1 MTVKKKKK
9 GKGLLFAV
17 LILIVLLVLYFVI
30 DLQQKKADQEAETEE
45 TEESSLPVSVTED
58 EIAKVTVK
66 NGDVT
71 MTYTKSDD
79 TWTYEEDH
87 DFPLDES
94 AVDTKMSKLTS
105 LTVDRVLESPEDLSE
120 YGLDEPK
127 QEVTVLKT
135 DGTAFTLYIGN
146 QNSSNN
152 DFYVKVDDG
161 ADVYTMPASSVNVFD
176 MQPYDVAK
184 ADTFPT
190 LESTN
195 IRNIKVEK
203 EDGTVEFASD
213 ETATSWTVK
222 DQDGNEEKAGTTAA
236 SDLTSAVSSLSY
248 KDFVDYKGDDL
259 TRYGLDKPTETVTI
273 VTEETEA
280 ETEEETETEEESE
293 VASESESVSETE
305 TAESE
310 TGSEELATEAV
321 SEEETTEAISETAVE
336 TVSET
341 SSEDPTTEAVSETE
355 TSTEAVTEA
364 ETEAESETEIET
376 ETEEPKTI
384 EVTTTLLIGNTNDDG
399 DYYVKLAD
407 NNGVYTM
414 SESTLEKLL
423 NVDVLDYVS
432 LYLNDVP
439 MTSMKSLEVTCQGE
453 TKTLTVESEEV
464 PVETEAS
471 TEEETEAETIKISAG
486 ALDEAETEAETE
498 TETETETEQQ
508 MQTVYH
514 YLVDGEE
521 VEATPFRL
529 FYNNLIALQA
539 QKRTSEAPEVS
550 GDPDFKLVFTKVD
563 GTSLTTEFY
572 LADDGLY
579 DVLSDQAL
587 PARISKMDVQKII
600 GYYED
605 VINPEPETETEI
617 ETETVSEE

>member
-1 MTVKKKKK
+1 MTAKKKKK

-30 DLQQKKADQEAETEE
+30 DLQQKKSDQEAETEE

-58 EIAKVTVK
+58 EISKVTVK

-71 MTYTKSDD
+71 MTYVKNDD
-79 TWTYEEDH
+79 TWTYEEDP

-94 AVDTKMSKLTS
+94 AVNTKMNCLTT

-120 YGLDEPK
+120 YGLDKPQ

-135 DGTAFTLYIGN
+135 DGTTFTLYIGN

-161 ADVYTMPASSVNVFD
+161 ADVYTMPSSSVNAFN

-184 ADTFPT
+184 ADSFPT

-195 IRNIKVEK
+195 IRDIKVEK
-203 EDGTVEFASD
+203 EDGTVEFSSD
-213 ETATSWTVK
+213 ESGTSWTVK
-222 DQDGNEEKAGTTAA
+222 DQDGNEETAGATAA
-236 SDLTSAVSSLSY
+236 SDLTSAVSSLTY
-248 KDFVDYKGDDL
+248 KKFIDYKGDDL
-259 TRYGLDKPTETVTI
+259 AQYGLDKPTETVTI

-280 ETEEETETEEESE
+280 
-293 VASESESVSETE
+293 
-305 TAESE
+305 
-310 TGSEELATEAV
+310 GSEET
-321 SEEETTEAISETAVE
+321 
-336 TVSET
+336 
-341 SSEDPTTEAVSETE
+341 TTEAVSETATE
-355 TSTEAVTEA
+355 EATTEAVSEKETTEA
-364 ETEAESETEIET
+364 ATETESETET

-384 EVTTTLLIGNTNDDG
+384 EVTITLLIGNTNDDG

-414 SESTLEKLL
+414 SESTLDKLL

-432 LYLNDVP
+432 MYLNDVP
-439 MTSMKSLEVTCQGE
+439 MTNMKSLEVTYQGE
-453 TKTLTVESEEV
+453 TKTLTVESEEA

-471 TEEETEAETIKISAG
+471 TEEETEADTIKISAG
-486 ALDEAETEAETE
+486 ALDDAETETESESEAETE
-498 TETETETEQQ
+498 TETESEQQ
-508 MQTVYH
+508 VRTVYH

-521 VEATPFRL
+521 VDSTPFRL
-529 FYNNLIALQA
+529 FYNNLIGLQA

-563 GTSLTTEFY
+563 GTKLTTEFY

-579 DVLSDQAL
+579 DVLSDQNL

-600 GYYED
+600 SYYED
-605 VINPEPETETEI
+605 VINPETETESETETA
-617 ETETVSEE
+617 SEE

>member
-45 TEESSLPVSVTED
+45 TKDSSLPVSVTDD

-71 MTYTKSDD
+71 MTYTKNDD
-79 TWTYEEDH
+79 TWTYEEDS

-135 DGTAFTLYIGN
+135 DGTAFTLHIGN

-161 ADVYTMPASSVNVFD
+161 TDVYTMPASSVNVFD

-203 EDGTVEFASD
+203 EDGTVEFSSD
-213 ETATSWTVK
+213 ENGTSWTVK

-236 SDLTSAVSSLSY
+236 SDLTTAVSSLSY

-259 TRYGLDKPTETVTI
+259 ARYGLDKPAETVTI

-280 ETEEETETEEESE
+280 ETEEETETETEEVTEAATESE
-293 VASESESVSETE
+293 TAEETVSETEAVSGTE

-310 TGSEELATEAV
+310 T
-321 SEEETTEAISETAVE
+321 
-336 TVSET
+336 
-341 SSEDPTTEAVSETE
+341 
-355 TSTEAVTEA
+355 EA
-364 ETEAESETEIET
+364 EPESET

-384 EVTTTLLIGNTNDDG
+384 EVTTTLLIGNTNGDG

-407 NNGVYTM
+407 HDGVYTM
-414 SESTLEKLL
+414 AESTLEKLL

-439 MTSMKSLEVTCQGE
+439 MTNMKSLEVTYQGE

-486 ALDEAETEAETE
+486 ALDEDESEAEMETE

-550 GDPDFKLVFTKVD
+550 GDPVFKLVFTKVD
-563 GTSLTTEFY
+563 GTKLTTEFY

-579 DVLSDQAL
+579 DVISDQAL

-605 VINPEPETETEI
+605 IVNPEPETES
-617 ETETVSEE
+617 ETETASEE

>member
-30 DLQQKKADQEAETEE
+30 DLQQKKSDQEAETEE

-58 EIAKVTVK
+58 EISKVTVK

-71 MTYTKSDD
+71 MTYVKNDD
-79 TWTYEEDH
+79 TWTYEEDP

-94 AVDTKMSKLTS
+94 AVNTKMNCLTT

-120 YGLDEPK
+120 YGLDKPQ

-135 DGTAFTLYIGN
+135 DGTTFTLYIGN

-161 ADVYTMPASSVNVFD
+161 ADVYTMPSSSVNAFN

-184 ADTFPT
+184 ADSFPT

-195 IRNIKVEK
+195 IRDIKVEK
-203 EDGTVEFASD
+203 EDGTVEFSSD
-213 ETATSWTVK
+213 ESGTSWTVK
-222 DQDGNEEKAGTTAA
+222 DQDGNEETAGATAA
-236 SDLTSAVSSLSY
+236 SDLTNAVSSLTY
-248 KDFVDYKGDDL
+248 KKFIDYKGDDL
-259 TRYGLDKPTETVTI
+259 AQYGLDKPTETVTI
-273 VTEETEA
+273 VTEETE
-280 ETEEETETEEESE
+280 
-293 VASESESVSETE
+293 
-305 TAESE
+305 
-310 TGSEELATEAV
+310 TGSEETTTEAVSETATEAAMTEAV
-321 SEEETTEAISETAVE
+321 SEEETTEAVT
-336 TVSET
+336 
-341 SSEDPTTEAVSETE
+341 ETE
-355 TSTEAVTEA
+355 S
-364 ETEAESETEIET
+364 ET

-414 SESTLEKLL
+414 SESTLDKLL

-432 LYLNDVP
+432 MYLNDVP
-439 MTSMKSLEVTCQGE
+439 MTNMKSLEVTYQGE
-453 TKTLTVESEEV
+453 TKTLTVESEEA

-471 TEEETEAETIKISAG
+471 TEEETEADTIKISAG
-486 ALDEAETEAETE
+486 ALDDAETETESESEAETE
-498 TETETETEQQ
+498 TETESEQQ
-508 MQTVYH
+508 MRTVYH

-521 VEATPFRL
+521 VDSTPFRL
-529 FYNNLIALQA
+529 FYNNLIGLQA

-563 GTSLTTEFY
+563 GTKLTTEFY

-579 DVLSDQAL
+579 DVLSDQNL

-600 GYYED
+600 SYYED
-605 VINPEPETETEI
+605 VINPETETESETETA
-617 ETETVSEE
+617 SEE

>member
-1 MTVKKKKK
+1 MTAKKKKK
-9 GKGLLFAV
+9 GKGLIFAV

-30 DLQQKKADQEAETEE
+30 DLQQKKSDQEAETEE

-58 EIAKVTVK
+58 EISKVTVK

-71 MTYTKSDD
+71 MTYVKNDD
-79 TWTYEEDH
+79 TWTYEEDP

-94 AVDTKMSKLTS
+94 AVNTKMNCLTT

-120 YGLDEPK
+120 YGLDKPQ

-135 DGTAFTLYIGN
+135 DGTTFTLYIGN

-161 ADVYTMPASSVNVFD
+161 ADVYTMPSSSVNAFN

-184 ADTFPT
+184 ADSFPT

-195 IRNIKVEK
+195 IRDIKVEK
-203 EDGTVEFASD
+203 EDGTVEFSSD
-213 ETATSWTVK
+213 ESGTSWSVK
-222 DQDGNEEKAGTTAA
+222 DQDGNEETAGATAA
-236 SDLTSAVSSLSY
+236 SDLTSAVSSLTY
-248 KDFVDYKGDDL
+248 KKFIDYKGDDL
-259 TRYGLDKPTETVTI
+259 AQYGLDKPTETVTI

-280 ETEEETETEEESE
+280 ETEEEPEAATETEM
-293 VASESESVSETE
+293 VSESESASET
-305 TAESE
+305 E
-310 TGSEELATEAV
+310 TGSEETTTEAVSETATEEAMTEAV
-321 SEEETTEAISETAVE
+321 SEEETTEAVT
-336 TVSET
+336 
-341 SSEDPTTEAVSETE
+341 ETE
-355 TSTEAVTEA
+355 S
-364 ETEAESETEIET
+364 ET

-414 SESTLEKLL
+414 SESTLDKLL

-432 LYLNDVP
+432 MYLNDVP
-439 MTSMKSLEVTCQGE
+439 MTNMKSLEVTYQGE
-453 TKTLTVESEEV
+453 TKTLTVESEEA

-471 TEEETEAETIKISAG
+471 TEEETEADTIKISAG
-486 ALDEAETEAETE
+486 ALDDAETE
-498 TETETETEQQ
+498 TESEQQ
-508 MQTVYH
+508 MRTVYH

-521 VEATPFRL
+521 VDSTPFRL
-529 FYNNLIALQA
+529 FYNNLIGLQA

-563 GTSLTTEFY
+563 GTKLTTEFY

-579 DVLSDQAL
+579 DVLSDQNL

-600 GYYED
+600 SYYED
-605 VINPEPETETEI
+605 VINPETETESETETA
-617 ETETVSEE
+617 SEE

>member
-30 DLQQKKADQEAETEE
+30 DLQQKKADQEAEKEE
-45 TEESSLPVSVTED
+45 TKDSSLPVSVTDD

-71 MTYTKSDD
+71 MSYTKNDD
-79 TWTYEEDH
+79 TWTYEEDS

-161 ADVYTMPASSVNVFD
+161 TDVYTMPASSVNVFD

-203 EDGTVEFASD
+203 EDGTVEFSSD
-213 ETATSWTVK
+213 ENGTSWTVK
-222 DQDGNEEKAGTTAA
+222 DQDGNEEEAGTTAA
-236 SDLTSAVSSLSY
+236 SDLTTAVSSLSY

-259 TRYGLDKPTETVTI
+259 ARYGLDKPAETVT
-273 VTEETEA
+273 VVSEETEA
-280 ETEEETETEEESE
+280 ATESETAEET
-293 VASESESVSETE
+293 VSEAEAVSGTE

-310 TGSEELATEAV
+310 NGSEETTTEAVSETATEAV
-321 SEEETTEAISETAVE
+321 SEEEMTEAATGTETA
-336 TVSET
+336 
-341 SSEDPTTEAVSETE
+341 
-355 TSTEAVTEA
+355 TEAVTEA
-364 ETEAESETEIET
+364 ETEPESET

-407 NNGVYTM
+407 HDGVYTM
-414 SESTLEKLL
+414 AESTLEKLL

-439 MTSMKSLEVTCQGE
+439 MTNMKSLEVTYQGE

-486 ALDEAETEAETE
+486 ALDEAGTEAETE
-498 TETETETEQQ
+498 SETETEAETEQQ

-521 VEATPFRL
+521 VDSTPFRL
-529 FYNNLIALQA
+529 FYNNLIAMQA

-563 GTSLTTEFY
+563 GTKLTTEFY

-605 VINPEPETETEI
+605 IINPEPETETES
-617 ETETVSEE
+617 ETETASEE

>member
-1 MTVKKKKK
+1 MTAKKKKK

-30 DLQQKKADQEAETEE
+30 DLQQKKSDQEAETEE

-58 EIAKVTVK
+58 EISKVTVK

-71 MTYTKSDD
+71 MTYVKNDD
-79 TWTYEEDH
+79 TWTYEEDP

-94 AVDTKMSKLTS
+94 AVNTKMNRLTT

-120 YGLDEPK
+120 YGLDKPQ

-135 DGTAFTLYIGN
+135 DGTTFTLYIGN

-161 ADVYTMPASSVNVFD
+161 ADVYTMPSSSVNAFN

-184 ADTFPT
+184 ADSFPT

-195 IRNIKVEK
+195 IRDIKVEK
-203 EDGTVEFASD
+203 EDGTVEFSSD
-213 ETATSWTVK
+213 ESGTSWTVK
-222 DQDGNEEKAGTTAA
+222 DQDGNEETAGATAA
-236 SDLTSAVSSLSY
+236 SDLTNAVSSLTY
-248 KDFVDYKGDDL
+248 KKFIDYKGDDL
-259 TRYGLDKPTETVTI
+259 AQYGLDKPTETVTI

-280 ETEEETETEEESE
+280 ETEEEPEAATETEM
-293 VASESESVSETE
+293 VSESESASET
-305 TAESE
+305 E
-310 TGSEELATEAV
+310 TGSEETATEAV
-321 SEEETTEAISETAVE
+321 SEEETTEAA
-336 TVSET
+336 
-341 SSEDPTTEAVSETE
+341 TE
-355 TSTEAVTEA
+355 T
-364 ETEAESETEIET
+364 ESETET

-414 SESTLEKLL
+414 SESTLDKLL

-432 LYLNDVP
+432 MYLNDVP
-439 MTSMKSLEVTCQGE
+439 MTNMKSLEVTYQGE
-453 TKTLTVESEEV
+453 TKTLTVESEEA

-471 TEEETEAETIKISAG
+471 TEEETEADTIKISAG
-486 ALDEAETEAETE
+486 ALDDAETETESESEAETE
-498 TETETETEQQ
+498 TETESEQQ
-508 MQTVYH
+508 MRTVYH

-521 VEATPFRL
+521 VDSTPFRL
-529 FYNNLIALQA
+529 FYNNLIGLQA

-563 GTSLTTEFY
+563 GTKLTTEFY

-579 DVLSDQAL
+579 DVLSDQNL

-600 GYYED
+600 SYYED
-605 VINPEPETETEI
+605 VINPETETESETETA
-617 ETETVSEE
+617 SEE

>member
-9 GKGLLFAV
+9 GTGLLFAV

-45 TEESSLPVSVTED
+45 TEESSLPVSVTND

-71 MTYTKSDD
+71 MTYTKNDD
-79 TWTYEEDH
+79 TWTYEEDS

-161 ADVYTMPASSVNVFD
+161 TDVYTMPASSVNVFD

-203 EDGTVEFASD
+203 EDGTVEFSSD
-213 ETATSWTVK
+213 ENGTSWTVK
-222 DQDGNEEKAGTTAA
+222 DQDGNEEEAGTTAA
-236 SDLTSAVSSLSY
+236 SDLTTAVSSLSY

-259 TRYGLDKPTETVTI
+259 ARYGLDKPAETVT
-273 VTEETEA
+273 VVSEETEA
-280 ETEEETETEEESE
+280 ATESETAEET
-293 VASESESVSETE
+293 VSEAEAVSGTE

-310 TGSEELATEAV
+310 NGSEETTTEAVSETATEAV
-321 SEEETTEAISETAVE
+321 SEEEMTEAATGTETA
-336 TVSET
+336 
-341 SSEDPTTEAVSETE
+341 
-355 TSTEAVTEA
+355 TEAVTEA
-364 ETEAESETEIET
+364 ETEPESET

-407 NNGVYTM
+407 HDGVYTM
-414 SESTLEKLL
+414 AESTLEKLL

-439 MTSMKSLEVTCQGE
+439 MTNMKSLEVTYQGE

-486 ALDEAETEAETE
+486 ALDEAGTEAETE
-498 TETETETEQQ
+498 SETETEAETEQQ

-521 VEATPFRL
+521 VDSTPFRL
-529 FYNNLIALQA
+529 FYNNLIAMQA

-563 GTSLTTEFY
+563 GTKLTTEFY

-605 VINPEPETETEI
+605 IINPEPETETES
-617 ETETVSEE
+617 ETETASEE

>member
-1 MTVKKKKK
+1 MRR
-9 GKGLLFAV
+9 
-17 LILIVLLVLYFVI
+17 
-30 DLQQKKADQEAETEE
+30 QRRSEE
-45 TEESSLPVSVTED
+45 TES
-58 EIAKVTVK
+58 
-66 NGDVT
+66 
-71 MTYTKSDD
+71 
-79 TWTYEEDH
+79 
-87 DFPLDES
+87 
-94 AVDTKMSKLTS
+94 
-105 LTVDRVLESPEDLSE
+105 
-120 YGLDEPK
+120 
-127 QEVTVLKT
+127 
-135 DGTAFTLYIGN
+135 
-146 QNSSNN
+146 
-152 DFYVKVDDG
+152 
-161 ADVYTMPASSVNVFD
+161 
-176 MQPYDVAK
+176 
-184 ADTFPT
+184 
-190 LESTN
+190 
-195 IRNIKVEK
+195 
-203 EDGTVEFASD
+203 
-213 ETATSWTVK
+213 
-222 DQDGNEEKAGTTAA
+222 
-236 SDLTSAVSSLSY
+236 
-248 KDFVDYKGDDL
+248 
-259 TRYGLDKPTETVTI
+259 
-273 VTEETEA
+273 
-280 ETEEETETEEESE
+280 EEESE
-293 VASESESVSETE
+293 VASESEPVSETE
-305 TAESE
+305 KTAESE
-310 TGSEELATEAV
+310 TGSEE
-321 SEEETTEAISETAVE
+321 
-336 TVSET
+336 
-341 SSEDPTTEAVSETE
+341 PTTEAVSETE
-355 TSTEAVTEA
+355 TATEAVTEA
-364 ETEAESETEIET
+364 ETEAESESETET

-439 MTSMKSLEVTCQGE
+439 MTNMKSLEVTYQGE

-550 GDPDFKLVFTKVD
+550 GEPDFKLVFTKVD

-605 VINPEPETETEI
+605 VINPEPETETES

>member
-45 TEESSLPVSVTED
+45 TEESSLPVSVTND

-71 MTYTKSDD
+71 MTYTKNDD
-79 TWTYEEDH
+79 TWTYEEDS

-120 YGLDEPK
+120 YGLVEPK

-161 ADVYTMPASSVNVFD
+161 TDVYTMPASSVNVFD

-203 EDGTVEFASD
+203 EDGTVEFSSD
-213 ETATSWTVK
+213 ENGTSWTVK
-222 DQDGNEEKAGTTAA
+222 DQDGNEEEAGTTAA
-236 SDLTSAVSSLSY
+236 SDLTTAVSSLSY

-259 TRYGLDKPTETVTI
+259 ARYGLDKPAETVT
-273 VTEETEA
+273 VVSEETEA
-280 ETEEETETEEESE
+280 ATESETAEET
-293 VASESESVSETE
+293 VSEAEAVSGTE

-310 TGSEELATEAV
+310 NGSEETTTEAVSETATEAV
-321 SEEETTEAISETAVE
+321 SEEEMTEAATGTETA
-336 TVSET
+336 
-341 SSEDPTTEAVSETE
+341 
-355 TSTEAVTEA
+355 TEAVTEA
-364 ETEAESETEIET
+364 ETEPESET

-407 NNGVYTM
+407 HDGVYTM
-414 SESTLEKLL
+414 AESTLEKLL

-439 MTSMKSLEVTCQGE
+439 MTNMKSLEVTYQGE

-486 ALDEAETEAETE
+486 ALDEAGTEAETE
-498 TETETETEQQ
+498 SETETEAETEQQ

-521 VEATPFRL
+521 VDSTPFRL
-529 FYNNLIALQA
+529 FYNNLIAMQA

-563 GTSLTTEFY
+563 GTKLTTEFY

-605 VINPEPETETEI
+605 IINPEPETETES
-617 ETETVSEE
+617 ETETASEE

>member
-45 TEESSLPVSVTED
+45 TEESSLPVSVTND

-71 MTYTKSDD
+71 MTYTKNDD
-79 TWTYEEDH
+79 TWTYEEDS

-161 ADVYTMPASSVNVFD
+161 TDVYTMPASSVNVFD

-203 EDGTVEFASD
+203 EDGTVEFSSD
-213 ETATSWTVK
+213 ENGTSWTVK
-222 DQDGNEEKAGTTAA
+222 DQDGNEEEAGTTAA
-236 SDLTSAVSSLSY
+236 SDLTTAVSSLSY

-259 TRYGLDKPTETVTI
+259 ARYGLDKPAETVT
-273 VTEETEA
+273 VVSEETEA
-280 ETEEETETEEESE
+280 ATESETAEET
-293 VASESESVSETE
+293 VSEAEAVSGTE

-310 TGSEELATEAV
+310 NGSEETTTEAVSETATEAV
-321 SEEETTEAISETAVE
+321 SEEEMTEAATGTETA
-336 TVSET
+336 
-341 SSEDPTTEAVSETE
+341 
-355 TSTEAVTEA
+355 TEAVTEA
-364 ETEAESETEIET
+364 ETEPES
-376 ETEEPKTI
+376 
-384 EVTTTLLIGNTNDDG
+384 
-399 DYYVKLAD
+399 
-407 NNGVYTM
+407 
-414 SESTLEKLL
+414 
-423 NVDVLDYVS
+423 
-432 LYLNDVP
+432 
-439 MTSMKSLEVTCQGE
+439 
-453 TKTLTVESEEV
+453 
-464 PVETEAS
+464 
-471 TEEETEAETIKISAG
+471 
-486 ALDEAETEAETE
+486 
-498 TETETETEQQ
+498 
-508 MQTVYH
+508 
-514 YLVDGEE
+514 
-521 VEATPFRL
+521 
-529 FYNNLIALQA
+529 
-539 QKRTSEAPEVS
+539 
-550 GDPDFKLVFTKVD
+550 
-563 GTSLTTEFY
+563 
-572 LADDGLY
+572 
-579 DVLSDQAL
+579 
-587 PARISKMDVQKII
+587 
-600 GYYED
+600 
-605 VINPEPETETEI
+605 
-617 ETETVSEE
+617 

>member
-17 LILIVLLVLYFVI
+17 LILIVLLVLYFMI

-45 TEESSLPVSVTED
+45 TKDSSLPVSVTDD

-71 MTYTKSDD
+71 MSYTKNDD
-79 TWTYEEDH
+79 TWTYEEDS

-161 ADVYTMPASSVNVFD
+161 TDVYTMPASSVNVFD

-203 EDGTVEFASD
+203 EDGTVEFSSD
-213 ETATSWTVK
+213 ENGTSWTVK
-222 DQDGNEEKAGTTAA
+222 DQDGNEEEAGTTAA
-236 SDLTSAVSSLSY
+236 SDLTTAVSSLSY

-259 TRYGLDKPTETVTI
+259 ARYGLDKPAETVT
-273 VTEETEA
+273 VVSEETEA
-280 ETEEETETEEESE
+280 ATESETAEET
-293 VASESESVSETE
+293 VSEAEAVSGTE

-310 TGSEELATEAV
+310 NGSEETTTEAVSETATEAV
-321 SEEETTEAISETAVE
+321 SEEEMTEAATGTETA
-336 TVSET
+336 
-341 SSEDPTTEAVSETE
+341 
-355 TSTEAVTEA
+355 TEAVTEA
-364 ETEAESETEIET
+364 ETEPESET

-407 NNGVYTM
+407 HDGVYTM
-414 SESTLEKLL
+414 AESTLEKLL

-439 MTSMKSLEVTCQGE
+439 MTNMKSLEVTYQGE

-486 ALDEAETEAETE
+486 ALDEAGTEAETE
-498 TETETETEQQ
+498 SETETEAETEQQ

-521 VEATPFRL
+521 VDSTPFRL
-529 FYNNLIALQA
+529 FYNNLIAMQA

-563 GTSLTTEFY
+563 GTKLTTEFY

-605 VINPEPETETEI
+605 IINPEPETETES
-617 ETETVSEE
+617 ETETASEE

>member
-1 MTVKKKKK
+1 MTAKKKKK

-30 DLQQKKADQEAETEE
+30 DLQQKKSDQEAETEE

-58 EIAKVTVK
+58 EISKVTVK

-71 MTYTKSDD
+71 MTYVKNDD
-79 TWTYEEDH
+79 TWTYEEDP

-94 AVDTKMSKLTS
+94 AVNTKMNCLTT

-120 YGLDEPK
+120 YGLDKPQ

-135 DGTAFTLYIGN
+135 DGTTFTLYIGN

-161 ADVYTMPASSVNVFD
+161 ADVYTMPSSSVNAFN

-184 ADTFPT
+184 ADSFPT

-195 IRNIKVEK
+195 IRDIKVEK
-203 EDGTVEFASD
+203 EDGTVEFSSD
-213 ETATSWTVK
+213 ESGTSWSVK
-222 DQDGNEEKAGTTAA
+222 DQDGNEETAGTTAA
-236 SDLTSAVSSLSY
+236 SDLANAVSSLTY
-248 KDFVDYKGDDL
+248 KKFIDYKGDDL
-259 TRYGLDKPTETVTI
+259 AQYGLDKPTETVTI

-280 ETEEETETEEESE
+280 ETEEEPEAATETEM
-293 VASESESVSETE
+293 VSESESASET
-305 TAESE
+305 E
-310 TGSEELATEAV
+310 TGSEETATEAV
-321 SEEETTEAISETAVE
+321 SEEETTEAATETE
-336 TVSET
+336 
-341 SSEDPTTEAVSETE
+341 SETE
-355 TSTEAVTEA
+355 T
-364 ETEAESETEIET
+364 ET

-384 EVTTTLLIGNTNDDG
+384 EVITTLLIGNTNDDG

-414 SESTLEKLL
+414 SESILDKLL

-432 LYLNDVP
+432 MYLNDVP
-439 MTSMKSLEVTCQGE
+439 MTNMKSLKVTYQGE
-453 TKTLTVESEEV
+453 TKTLTVESEEA

-471 TEEETEAETIKISAG
+471 TEEETEADTIKISAG
-486 ALDEAETEAETE
+486 ALDDAETETESESEAE

-508 MQTVYH
+508 MRTVYH

-521 VEATPFRL
+521 VDSTPFRL
-529 FYNNLIALQA
+529 FYNNLIGLQA
-539 QKRTSEAPEVS
+539 QTRTSEAPEVS

-563 GTSLTTEFY
+563 GTKLTTEFY

-579 DVLSDQAL
+579 DVLSDQNL

-600 GYYED
+600 SYYED
-605 VINPEPETETEI
+605 VINPETETESETETA
-617 ETETVSEE
+617 SEE

>member
-1 MTVKKKKK
+1 MTAKKKKK

-58 EIAKVTVK
+58 EISKVTVK

-71 MTYTKSDD
+71 MTYVKNDD
-79 TWTYEEDH
+79 TWTYEEDP

-94 AVDTKMSKLTS
+94 AVNTKMNRLTT

-120 YGLDEPK
+120 YGLDKPQ

-135 DGTAFTLYIGN
+135 DGTTFTLYIGN

-161 ADVYTMPASSVNVFD
+161 ADVYTMPSSSVNAFN

-184 ADTFPT
+184 ADSFPT

-195 IRNIKVEK
+195 IRDIKVEK
-203 EDGTVEFASD
+203 EDGTVEFSSD
-213 ETATSWTVK
+213 ETGTSWTVK
-222 DQDGNEEKAGTTAA
+222 DQDGNEETAGATAA
-236 SDLTSAVSSLSY
+236 SDLTNAVSSLTY
-248 KDFVDYKGDDL
+248 KKFIDYKGDDL
-259 TRYGLDKPTETVTI
+259 AQYGLDKPTETVTV

-280 ETEEETETEEESE
+280 ETEEETETETEEVTEAASE
-293 VASESESVSETE
+293 TEMVAESESASETEIGSEETTTEAVSET
-305 TAESE
+305 T
-310 TGSEELATEAV
+310 TEEASTEAV
-321 SEEETTEAISETAVE
+321 SEEETTEAAT
-336 TVSET
+336 
-341 SSEDPTTEAVSETE
+341 ETE
-355 TSTEAVTEA
+355 TATEAVTEA
-364 ETEAESETEIET
+364 ATETESEI

-414 SESTLEKLL
+414 SESTLDKLL

-432 LYLNDVP
+432 MYLNDVP
-439 MTSMKSLEVTCQGE
+439 MTNMKSLEVTYQGE

-471 TEEETEAETIKISAG
+471 TEEETEADTIKISAG
-486 ALDEAETEAETE
+486 ALDEAETETESESE

-508 MQTVYH
+508 MRTVYH

-563 GTSLTTEFY
+563 GTKLTTEFY

-579 DVLSDQAL
+579 DVLSDQNL

-600 GYYED
+600 SYYED
-605 VINPEPETETEI
+605 VINPEPETETES
-617 ETETVSEE
+617 ETETASEE

>member
-1 MTVKKKKK
+1 MTAKKKKK

-30 DLQQKKADQEAETEE
+30 DLQQKKSDQEAETEE

-58 EIAKVTVK
+58 EISKVTVK

-71 MTYTKSDD
+71 MTYVKNDD
-79 TWTYEEDH
+79 TWTYEEDP

-94 AVDTKMSKLTS
+94 AVNTKMNCLTT

-120 YGLDEPK
+120 YGLDKPQ

-135 DGTAFTLYIGN
+135 DGTTFTLYIGN

-161 ADVYTMPASSVNVFD
+161 ADVYTMPSSSVNAFN

-184 ADTFPT
+184 ADSFPT

-195 IRNIKVEK
+195 IRDIKVEK
-203 EDGTVEFASD
+203 EDSTVEFSSD
-213 ETATSWTVK
+213 ESGTSWTVK
-222 DQDGNEEKAGTTAA
+222 DQDGNEETAGATAA
-236 SDLTSAVSSLSY
+236 SDLTSAVSSLTY
-248 KDFVDYKGDDL
+248 KKFIDYKGDDL
-259 TRYGLDKPTETVTI
+259 AQYGLDKPTETVTI

-280 ETEEETETEEESE
+280 ETEEEPEAATETEM
-293 VASESESVSETE
+293 VSESESASET
-305 TAESE
+305 E
-310 TGSEELATEAV
+310 TGSEET
-321 SEEETTEAISETAVE
+321 
-336 TVSET
+336 
-341 SSEDPTTEAVSETE
+341 TTEAVSETA
-355 TSTEAVTEA
+355 TEAATE
-364 ETEAESETEIET
+364 TESETET

-432 LYLNDVP
+432 MYLNDVP
-439 MTSMKSLEVTCQGE
+439 MTNMKSLEVTYQGE
-453 TKTLTVESEEV
+453 TKTLTVESEEA

-471 TEEETEAETIKISAG
+471 TEEETEADTIKISAG
-486 ALDEAETEAETE
+486 ALDDAETETESESEAE

-508 MQTVYH
+508 MRTVYH

-521 VEATPFRL
+521 VDSTPFRL
-529 FYNNLIALQA
+529 FYNNLIGLQA

-563 GTSLTTEFY
+563 GTKLTTEFY

-579 DVLSDQAL
+579 DVLSDQNL

-600 GYYED
+600 SYYED
-605 VINPEPETETEI
+605 VINPETETESETETA
-617 ETETVSEE
+617 SEE

>member
-45 TEESSLPVSVTED
+45 TEESSLPVSVTDD

-71 MTYTKSDD
+71 MTYTKNDD
-79 TWTYEEDH
+79 TWTYEEDS

-161 ADVYTMPASSVNVFD
+161 TDVYTMPASSVNVFD

-184 ADTFPT
+184 ADTFPI

-195 IRNIKVEK
+195 IRNMKVEK
-203 EDGTVEFASD
+203 EDGTVEFSSD
-213 ETATSWTVK
+213 ETGTSWTVK
-222 DQDGNEEKAGTTAA
+222 DQDGNEEEAGTTAA
-236 SDLTSAVSSLSY
+236 SDLTTAVSSLSY

-259 TRYGLDKPTETVTI
+259 AQYGLDKPAETVTI

-280 ETEEETETEEESE
+280 ETEEETETETEEVSE
-293 VASESESVSETE
+293 AASESETAEETVSEAEAVSGTE

-310 TGSEELATEAV
+310 TGSEETTTEAVSETATEAV
-321 SEEETTEAISETAVE
+321 SEEEMTEAAT
-336 TVSET
+336 
-341 SSEDPTTEAVSETE
+341 ETE
-355 TSTEAVTEA
+355 TATEAVTEA
-364 ETEAESETEIET
+364 ETEPESET
-376 ETEEPKTI
+376 ETEELKTI

-407 NNGVYTM
+407 HDGVYTM
-414 SESTLEKLL
+414 AESTLEKLL

-439 MTSMKSLEVTCQGE
+439 MTNMKSLEVTYQGE

-464 PVETEAS
+464 PVETEVS

-486 ALDEAETEAETE
+486 ALDEDESEAGTETE
-498 TETETETEQQ
+498 TEIETETETEQQ

-550 GDPDFKLVFTKVD
+550 GDPDFKLVFTKAD

-605 VINPEPETETEI
+605 IINPEPETETES
-617 ETETVSEE
+617 ETETASEE

>member
-259 TRYGLDKPTETVTI
+259 ARYGLDKPAETVTV

-280 ETEEETETEEESE
+280 ETEEETESE
-293 VASESESVSETE
+293 VASESEPVSETE
-305 TAESE
+305 KTAESE
-310 TGSEELATEAV
+310 TSSEE
-321 SEEETTEAISETAVE
+321 
-336 TVSET
+336 
-341 SSEDPTTEAVSETE
+341 PTTEAVSETE
-355 TSTEAVTEA
+355 TATEAVTEA
-364 ETEAESETEIET
+364 ETEAESESETET

-439 MTSMKSLEVTCQGE
+439 MTNMKSLEVTYQGE

-605 VINPEPETETEI
+605 VINPEPETETES

>member
-45 TEESSLPVSVTED
+45 TEESSLPVSVTND

-71 MTYTKSDD
+71 MTYTKNDD
-79 TWTYEEDH
+79 TWTYEEDS

-161 ADVYTMPASSVNVFD
+161 TDVYTMPASSVNVFD

-203 EDGTVEFASD
+203 EDGTVEFSSD
-213 ETATSWTVK
+213 ENGTSWTVK
-222 DQDGNEEKAGTTAA
+222 DQDGNEEEAGTTAA
-236 SDLTSAVSSLSY
+236 SDLTTAVSSLSY

-259 TRYGLDKPTETVTI
+259 ARYGLDKPAETVT
-273 VTEETEA
+273 VVSEETEA
-280 ETEEETETEEESE
+280 ATESETAEET
-293 VASESESVSETE
+293 VSEAEAVSGTE

-310 TGSEELATEAV
+310 NGSEETTTEAVSETATEAV
-321 SEEETTEAISETAVE
+321 SEEEMTEAATGTETA
-336 TVSET
+336 
-341 SSEDPTTEAVSETE
+341 
-355 TSTEAVTEA
+355 TEAVTEA
-364 ETEAESETEIET
+364 ETEPESET

-407 NNGVYTM
+407 HDGVYTM
-414 SESTLEKLL
+414 AESTLEKLL

-439 MTSMKSLEVTCQGE
+439 MTNMKSLEVTYQGE

-486 ALDEAETEAETE
+486 ALDEAGTEAETE
-498 TETETETEQQ
+498 SETETEAETEQQ

-521 VEATPFRL
+521 VDSTPFRL
-529 FYNNLIALQA
+529 FYNNLIAMQA

-563 GTSLTTEFY
+563 GTKLTTEFY

-605 VINPEPETETEI
+605 IINPEPETETES
-617 ETETVSEE
+617 ETETASEE

>member
-135 DGTAFTLYIGN
+135 DGTTFTLYIGN

-161 ADVYTMPASSVNVFD
+161 ADVYTIPASSVNVFD

-236 SDLTSAVSSLSY
+236 SDLTTAVSSLSY
-248 KDFVDYKGDDL
+248 KKFIDYKGDDL
-259 TRYGLDKPTETVTI
+259 AQYGLDKPTETVTI

-280 ETEEETETEEESE
+280 ETEEETESE
-293 VASESESVSETE
+293 VASESEPVSETE
-305 TAESE
+305 KTAESE
-310 TGSEELATEAV
+310 TGSEE
-321 SEEETTEAISETAVE
+321 
-336 TVSET
+336 
-341 SSEDPTTEAVSETE
+341 PTTEVVSETE
-355 TSTEAVTEA
+355 TATEAVTEA
-364 ETEAESETEIET
+364 ETEAESETETET

-439 MTSMKSLEVTCQGE
+439 MTNMKSLEVTYQGE

-498 TETETETEQQ
+498 AEIETETETEQQ

-605 VINPEPETETEI
+605 VINPEPETETES

>member
-45 TEESSLPVSVTED
+45 TEESSLPVSVTDD

-71 MTYTKSDD
+71 MTYTKNDD
-79 TWTYEEDH
+79 TWTYEEDS

-161 ADVYTMPASSVNVFD
+161 TDVYTMPASSVNVFD

-195 IRNIKVEK
+195 IRNMKVEK
-203 EDGTVEFASD
+203 EDGTVEFSSD
-213 ETATSWTVK
+213 ETGTSWTVK
-222 DQDGNEEKAGTTAA
+222 DQDGNEEEAGTTAA
-236 SDLTSAVSSLSY
+236 SDLTTAVSSLSY

-259 TRYGLDKPTETVTI
+259 AQYGLDKPAETVTI

-280 ETEEETETEEESE
+280 ETEEETETETEEVTE
-293 VASESESVSETE
+293 AATESE
-305 TAESE
+305 TAE
-310 TGSEELATEAV
+310 
-321 SEEETTEAISETAVE
+321 E
-336 TVSET
+336 TVSE
-341 SSEDPTTEAVSETE
+341 AATE
-355 TSTEAVTEA
+355 T
-364 ETEAESETEIET
+364 ESETET

-384 EVTTTLLIGNTNDDG
+384 EVTTTLLIGKTNDDG

-407 NNGVYTM
+407 HDGVYTM
-414 SESTLEKLL
+414 AESTLEKLL

-439 MTSMKSLEVTCQGE
+439 MTNMKSLEVTYQGE
-453 TKTLTVESEEV
+453 TKTLSVESEEV

-486 ALDEAETEAETE
+486 ALDEAGTEAEAETE
-498 TETETETEQQ
+498 TEAETEQQ

-521 VEATPFRL
+521 VDSTPFRL
-529 FYNNLIALQA
+529 FYNNLIAMQA

-563 GTSLTTEFY
+563 GTKLTTEFY

-605 VINPEPETETEI
+605 IINPEPETEAES
-617 ETETVSEE
+617 ETETASEE

>member
-1 MTVKKKKK
+1 MTAKKKKK

-58 EIAKVTVK
+58 EISKVTVK

-71 MTYTKSDD
+71 MTYVKNDD
-79 TWTYEEDH
+79 TWTYEEDP

-94 AVDTKMSKLTS
+94 AVNTKMNRLTT

-120 YGLDEPK
+120 YGLDKPQ

-135 DGTAFTLYIGN
+135 DGTTFTLYIGN

-161 ADVYTMPASSVNVFD
+161 ADVYTMPSSSVNAFN

-184 ADTFPT
+184 ADSFPT

-195 IRNIKVEK
+195 IRDIKVEK
-203 EDGTVEFASD
+203 EDGTVEFSSD
-213 ETATSWTVK
+213 ETGTSWTVK
-222 DQDGNEEKAGTTAA
+222 DQDGNEETAGATAA
-236 SDLTSAVSSLSY
+236 SDLTSAVSSLTY
-248 KDFVDYKGDDL
+248 KKFIDYKGDDL
-259 TRYGLDKPTETVTI
+259 AQYGLDKPTETVTI
-273 VTEETEA
+273 VTEETE
-280 ETEEETETEEESE
+280 EETETETEEVTE
-293 VASESESVSETE
+293 AATETDMVSESESTSET
-305 TAESE
+305 E
-310 TGSEELATEAV
+310 TGSEE
-321 SEEETTEAISETAVE
+321 TTEAAT
-336 TVSET
+336 
-341 SSEDPTTEAVSETE
+341 ETE
-355 TSTEAVTEA
+355 TATEAVTEA
-364 ETEAESETEIET
+364 ATETESEI

-414 SESTLEKLL
+414 SESTLDKLL

-432 LYLNDVP
+432 MYLNDVP
-439 MTSMKSLEVTCQGE
+439 MTNMKSLEVTYQGE

-471 TEEETEAETIKISAG
+471 TEEETEADTIKISAG
-486 ALDEAETEAETE
+486 ALDEAETETESESE

-508 MQTVYH
+508 MRTVYH

-563 GTSLTTEFY
+563 GTKLTTEFY

-579 DVLSDQAL
+579 DVLSDQNL

-600 GYYED
+600 SYYED
-605 VINPEPETETEI
+605 VINPEPETETES
-617 ETETVSEE
+617 ETGTASEE

>member
-30 DLQQKKADQEAETEE
+30 DLQQKKADQETETEE
-45 TEESSLPVSVTED
+45 TEESSLPVSVTDD

-161 ADVYTMPASSVNVFD
+161 ADVYTIPAGSVNVFD

-184 ADTFPT
+184 ADTFPAF
-190 LESTN
+190 ESTN

-203 EDGTVEFASD
+203 EDGTVEFSSD
-213 ETATSWTVK
+213 ETGTSWTVK

-236 SDLTSAVSSLSY
+236 SDLTTAVSSLSY

-259 TRYGLDKPTETVTI
+259 TQYGLDKPTETVTI

-280 ETEEETETEEESE
+280 ETEEETETEEVSE
-293 VASESESVSETE
+293 AASESEPVSETE

-341 SSEDPTTEAVSETE
+341 SSEEPTTEAVSETE
-355 TSTEAVTEA
+355 TATEAVTEA
-364 ETEAESETEIET
+364 ETEAESETETET

-414 SESTLEKLL
+414 TESTLEKLL

-439 MTSMKSLEVTCQGE
+439 MTNMKSLEVTYQGE

-521 VEATPFRL
+521 VDSTPFRL
-529 FYNNLIALQA
+529 FYNNLIAMQA

-550 GDPDFKLVFTKVD
+550 GDPNFKLVFTKVD
-563 GTSLTTEFY
+563 GTKLTTEFY

-605 VINPEPETETEI
+605 VINPEPETETES

>member
-1 MTVKKKKK
+1 MTAKKKKK

-30 DLQQKKADQEAETEE
+30 DLQQKKSDQEAETEE

-58 EIAKVTVK
+58 EISKVTVK

-71 MTYTKSDD
+71 MTYVKNDD
-79 TWTYEEDH
+79 TWTYEEDP

-94 AVDTKMSKLTS
+94 AVNTKMNCLTT

-120 YGLDEPK
+120 YGLDKPQ

-135 DGTAFTLYIGN
+135 DGTTFTLYIGN

-161 ADVYTMPASSVNVFD
+161 ADVYTMPSSSVNAFN

-184 ADTFPT
+184 ADSFPT

-195 IRNIKVEK
+195 IRDIKVEK
-203 EDGTVEFASD
+203 EDGTVEFSSD
-213 ETATSWTVK
+213 ESGTSWSVK
-222 DQDGNEEKAGTTAA
+222 DQDGNEETAGTTAA
-236 SDLTSAVSSLSY
+236 SDLANAVSSLTY
-248 KDFVDYKGDDL
+248 KKFIDYKGDDL
-259 TRYGLDKPTETVTI
+259 AQYGLDKPTETVTI

-280 ETEEETETEEESE
+280 ETEEEPEAATETEM
-293 VASESESVSETE
+293 VSESESASET
-305 TAESE
+305 E
-310 TGSEELATEAV
+310 TGSEETTTEAV
-321 SEEETTEAISETAVE
+321 SEEETTEAA
-336 TVSET
+336 
-341 SSEDPTTEAVSETE
+341 TE
-355 TSTEAVTEA
+355 T
-364 ETEAESETEIET
+364 ESETET

-414 SESTLEKLL
+414 SESTLDKLL

-432 LYLNDVP
+432 MYLNDVP
-439 MTSMKSLEVTCQGE
+439 MTNMKSLEVTYQGE
-453 TKTLTVESEEV
+453 TKTLTVESEEA

-471 TEEETEAETIKISAG
+471 TEEETEADTIKISAG
-486 ALDEAETEAETE
+486 ALDDAETETESESEAE

-508 MQTVYH
+508 MRTVYH

-521 VEATPFRL
+521 VDSTPFRL
-529 FYNNLIALQA
+529 FYNNLIGLQA

-563 GTSLTTEFY
+563 GTKLTTEFY

-579 DVLSDQAL
+579 DVLSDQNL

-600 GYYED
+600 SYYED
-605 VINPEPETETEI
+605 VINPETETESETETA
-617 ETETVSEE
+617 SEE

>member
-1 MTVKKKKK
+1 MTAKKKKK

-45 TEESSLPVSVTED
+45 TKDSSLPVSVTDD
-58 EIAKVTVK
+58 EIAKVTGK

-71 MTYTKSDD
+71 MTYPKNDD
-79 TWTYEEDH
+79 TWTYEEDS

-135 DGTAFTLYIGN
+135 DGTAFTLHIGN

-161 ADVYTMPASSVNVFD
+161 TDVYTMPASSVNVFD

-203 EDGTVEFASD
+203 EDGTVEFSSD
-213 ETATSWTVK
+213 ENGTSWTVK
-222 DQDGNEEKAGTTAA
+222 DQDGNEEEAGTTAA
-236 SDLTSAVSSLSY
+236 SDLTTAVSSLSY

-259 TRYGLDKPTETVTI
+259 ARYGLDKPAETVTI

-280 ETEEETETEEESE
+280 ETEEVTEAATESE
-293 VASESESVSETE
+293 TAEETVSEAEAVSGTE

-310 TGSEELATEAV
+310 TGSEETTTEAVSETATEAV
-321 SEEETTEAISETAVE
+321 SEEEMTEAATGKETAI
-336 TVSET
+336 
-341 SSEDPTTEAVSETE
+341 
-355 TSTEAVTEA
+355 EAVTEA
-364 ETEAESETEIET
+364 ETEPESET

-384 EVTTTLLIGNTNDDG
+384 EVTTTLLIGNTNGDG

-407 NNGVYTM
+407 HDGVYTM
-414 SESTLEKLL
+414 AESTLEKLL

-439 MTSMKSLEVTCQGE
+439 MTNMKSLEVTYQGE

-486 ALDEAETEAETE
+486 ALDEDESEAEMETE

-550 GDPDFKLVFTKVD
+550 GDPVFKLVFTKVD
-563 GTSLTTEFY
+563 GTKLTTEFY

-579 DVLSDQAL
+579 DVISDQAL

-605 VINPEPETETEI
+605 IVNPEPETES
-617 ETETVSEE
+617 ETETASEE

>member
-1 MTVKKKKK
+1 MTAKKKKK

-30 DLQQKKADQEAETEE
+30 DLQQKKSDQEAETEE

-58 EIAKVTVK
+58 EISKVTVK

-71 MTYTKSDD
+71 MTYVKNDD
-79 TWTYEEDH
+79 TWTYEEDP

-94 AVDTKMSKLTS
+94 AVNTKMNCLTT

-120 YGLDEPK
+120 YGLDKPQ

-135 DGTAFTLYIGN
+135 DGTTFTLYIGN

-161 ADVYTMPASSVNVFD
+161 ADVYTMPSSSVNAFN

-184 ADTFPT
+184 ADSFPT

-195 IRNIKVEK
+195 IRDIKVEK
-203 EDGTVEFASD
+203 EDGTVEFSSD
-213 ETATSWTVK
+213 ESGTSWSVK
-222 DQDGNEEKAGTTAA
+222 DQDGNEETAGATAA
-236 SDLTSAVSSLSY
+236 SDLTNAVSSLTY
-248 KDFVDYKGDDL
+248 KKFIDYKGDDL
-259 TRYGLDKPTETVTI
+259 AQYGLDKPTETVTI

-280 ETEEETETEEESE
+280 ETEEETE
-293 VASESESVSETE
+293 AE
-305 TAESE
+305 TAEVAEAATETEMVSESKSTSETE
-310 TGSEELATEAV
+310 TGSEET
-321 SEEETTEAISETAVE
+321 
-336 TVSET
+336 
-341 SSEDPTTEAVSETE
+341 TTEAVSETA
-355 TSTEAVTEA
+355 TEAAT
-364 ETEAESETEIET
+364 ETESET

-414 SESTLEKLL
+414 SESTLDKLL

-432 LYLNDVP
+432 MYLNDVP
-439 MTSMKSLEVTCQGE
+439 MTNMKSLEVTYQGE
-453 TKTLTVESEEV
+453 TKTLTVESEEA

-471 TEEETEAETIKISAG
+471 TEEETEADTIKISAG
-486 ALDEAETEAETE
+486 ALDDAETETESESEAETE
-498 TETETETEQQ
+498 TETESEQQ
-508 MQTVYH
+508 MRTVYH

-521 VEATPFRL
+521 VDSTPFRL
-529 FYNNLIALQA
+529 FYNNLIGLQA

-563 GTSLTTEFY
+563 GTKLTNDFY

-579 DVLSDQAL
+579 DVLSDQNL

-600 GYYED
+600 SYYED
-605 VINPEPETETEI
+605 VINPETETESETETA
-617 ETETVSEE
+617 SEE

>member
-45 TEESSLPVSVTED
+45 TKDSSLPVSVTDD

-71 MTYTKSDD
+71 MSYTKNDD
-79 TWTYEEDH
+79 TWTYEEDS

-161 ADVYTMPASSVNVFD
+161 TDVYTMPASSVNVFD

-203 EDGTVEFASD
+203 EDGTVEFSSD
-213 ETATSWTVK
+213 ENGTSWTVK
-222 DQDGNEEKAGTTAA
+222 DQDGNEEEAGTTAA
-236 SDLTSAVSSLSY
+236 SDLTTAVSSLSY

-259 TRYGLDKPTETVTI
+259 ARYGLDKPAETVT
-273 VTEETEA
+273 VVSEETEA
-280 ETEEETETEEESE
+280 ATESETAEET
-293 VASESESVSETE
+293 VSEAEAVSGTE

-310 TGSEELATEAV
+310 NGSEETTTEAVSETATEAV
-321 SEEETTEAISETAVE
+321 SEEEMTEAATGTETA
-336 TVSET
+336 
-341 SSEDPTTEAVSETE
+341 
-355 TSTEAVTEA
+355 TEAVTEA
-364 ETEAESETEIET
+364 ETEPESET

-407 NNGVYTM
+407 HDGVYTM
-414 SESTLEKLL
+414 AESTLEKLL

-439 MTSMKSLEVTCQGE
+439 MTNMKSLEVTYQGE

-486 ALDEAETEAETE
+486 ALDEAGTEAETE
-498 TETETETEQQ
+498 SETETEAETEQQ

-521 VEATPFRL
+521 VDSTPFRL
-529 FYNNLIALQA
+529 FYNNLIAMQA

-563 GTSLTTEFY
+563 GTKLTTEFY

-579 DVLSDQAL
+579 DVLSDQAR
-587 PARISKMDVQKII
+587 PARISQMDVQKII

-605 VINPEPETETEI
+605 IINPEPETETES
-617 ETETVSEE
+617 ETETASEE

>member
-45 TEESSLPVSVTED
+45 TKDSSLPVSVTDD

-71 MTYTKSDD
+71 MTYTKNDD
-79 TWTYEEDH
+79 TWTYEEDS

-161 ADVYTMPASSVNVFD
+161 TDVYTMPASSVNVFD

-203 EDGTVEFASD
+203 EDGTVEFSSD
-213 ETATSWTVK
+213 ENGTSWTVK
-222 DQDGNEEKAGTTAA
+222 DQDGNEEEAGTTAA
-236 SDLTSAVSSLSY
+236 SDLTTAVSSLSY

-259 TRYGLDKPTETVTI
+259 ARYGLDKPAETVT
-273 VTEETEA
+273 VVSEETEA
-280 ETEEETETEEESE
+280 ATESETAEET
-293 VASESESVSETE
+293 VSEAEAVSGTE

-310 TGSEELATEAV
+310 NGSEETTTEAVSETATEAV
-321 SEEETTEAISETAVE
+321 SEEEMTEAATGTETA
-336 TVSET
+336 
-341 SSEDPTTEAVSETE
+341 
-355 TSTEAVTEA
+355 TEAVTEA
-364 ETEAESETEIET
+364 ETEPESET

-407 NNGVYTM
+407 HDGVYTM
-414 SESTLEKLL
+414 AESTLEKLL

-439 MTSMKSLEVTCQGE
+439 MTNMKSLEVTYQGE

-486 ALDEAETEAETE
+486 ALEEAGTEAEPESETE
-498 TETETETEQQ
+498 TEAETEQQ

-521 VEATPFRL
+521 VDSTPFRL
-529 FYNNLIALQA
+529 FYNNLIAMQA

-563 GTSLTTEFY
+563 GTKLTTEFY

-605 VINPEPETETEI
+605 IINPEPETETES
-617 ETETVSEE
+617 ETETASEE

>member
-1 MTVKKKKK
+1 MTAKKKKK

-30 DLQQKKADQEAETEE
+30 DLQQKKSDQEAETEE

-58 EIAKVTVK
+58 EISKVTVK

-71 MTYTKSDD
+71 MTYVKNDD
-79 TWTYEEDH
+79 TWTYEEDP

-94 AVDTKMSKLTS
+94 AVNTKMNCLTT

-120 YGLDEPK
+120 YGLDKPQ

-135 DGTAFTLYIGN
+135 DGSTFTLYIGN

-161 ADVYTMPASSVNVFD
+161 ADVYTMPSSSVNAFN

-184 ADTFPT
+184 ADSFPT

-195 IRNIKVEK
+195 IRDIKVEK
-203 EDGTVEFASD
+203 EDGTVEFSSD
-213 ETATSWTVK
+213 ESGTSWSVK
-222 DQDGNEEKAGTTAA
+222 DQDGNEETAGATAA
-236 SDLTSAVSSLSY
+236 SDLANAVSSLTY
-248 KDFVDYKGDDL
+248 KKFIDYKGDDL
-259 TRYGLDKPTETVTI
+259 AQYGLDKPTETVTI

-280 ETEEETETEEESE
+280 ETEEETEAATETEM
-293 VASESESVSETE
+293 VSESESASET
-305 TAESE
+305 E
-310 TGSEELATEAV
+310 TGSEETTTEAV
-321 SEEETTEAISETAVE
+321 SEEETTEAA
-336 TVSET
+336 
-341 SSEDPTTEAVSETE
+341 TE
-355 TSTEAVTEA
+355 T
-364 ETEAESETEIET
+364 ESETET

-414 SESTLEKLL
+414 SESTLDKLL

-432 LYLNDVP
+432 MYLNDVP
-439 MTSMKSLEVTCQGE
+439 MTNMKSLEVTYQGE
-453 TKTLTVESEEV
+453 TKTLTVESEEA

-471 TEEETEAETIKISAG
+471 TEEETEADTIKISAG
-486 ALDEAETEAETE
+486 ALDDAETETESESEAETE
-498 TETETETEQQ
+498 TETESEQQ
-508 MQTVYH
+508 MRTVYH

-521 VEATPFRL
+521 VDSTPFRL
-529 FYNNLIALQA
+529 FYNNLIGLQA

-563 GTSLTTEFY
+563 GTKLTTEFY

-579 DVLSDQAL
+579 DVLSDQNL

-600 GYYED
+600 SYYED
-605 VINPEPETETEI
+605 VINPETETESETETA
-617 ETETVSEE
+617 SEE

>member
-1 MTVKKKKK
+1 MTAKKKKK

-45 TEESSLPVSVTED
+45 TEESSLPVSVTDD

-135 DGTAFTLYIGN
+135 DGTTFTLYIGN

-161 ADVYTMPASSVNVFD
+161 ADVYTIPASSVNVFD

-236 SDLTSAVSSLSY
+236 SDLTTAVSSLSY
-248 KDFVDYKGDDL
+248 KKFIDYKGDDL
-259 TRYGLDKPTETVTI
+259 AQYGLDKPTETVTI

-280 ETEEETETEEESE
+280 ETETEEE
-293 VASESESVSETE
+293 T
-305 TAESE
+305 E

-341 SSEDPTTEAVSETE
+341 SSKEPTTEVVSETE
-355 TSTEAVTEA
+355 TATEAVTEA
-364 ETEAESETEIET
+364 ETEAESESETET

-439 MTSMKSLEVTCQGE
+439 MTNMKSLEVTYQGE

-521 VEATPFRL
+521 VEETPFRL

-579 DVLSDQAL
+579 DVLSNQAL

-605 VINPEPETETEI
+605 VINPEPETETES

>member
-1 MTVKKKKK
+1 MTAKKKKK

-30 DLQQKKADQEAETEE
+30 DLQQKKSDQEAETEE

-58 EIAKVTVK
+58 EISKVTVK

-71 MTYTKSDD
+71 MTYVKNDD
-79 TWTYEEDH
+79 TWTYEEDP

-94 AVDTKMSKLTS
+94 AVNTKMNCLTT

-120 YGLDEPK
+120 YGLDKPQ

-135 DGTAFTLYIGN
+135 DGTTFTLYIGN

-161 ADVYTMPASSVNVFD
+161 ADVYTMPSSSVNAFN

-184 ADTFPT
+184 ADSFPT

-195 IRNIKVEK
+195 IRDIKVEK
-203 EDGTVEFASD
+203 EDGTVEFSSD
-213 ETATSWTVK
+213 ESGTSWTVK
-222 DQDGNEEKAGTTAA
+222 DQDGNEENAGATAA
-236 SDLTSAVSSLSY
+236 SDLTNAVSSLTY
-248 KDFVDYKGDDL
+248 KKFIDYKGDDL
-259 TRYGLDKPTETVTI
+259 AQYGLGKPTETVTI

-280 ETEEETETEEESE
+280 ETEEEP
-293 VASESESVSETE
+293 ETE
-305 TAESE
+305 TAEVAETATETEMVSESESTSETE
-310 TGSEELATEAV
+310 TGSEET
-321 SEEETTEAISETAVE
+321 
-336 TVSET
+336 
-341 SSEDPTTEAVSETE
+341 TTEAVSETA
-355 TSTEAVTEA
+355 TEAAT
-364 ETEAESETEIET
+364 ETESET

-414 SESTLEKLL
+414 SESPLDKLL

-432 LYLNDVP
+432 MYLNDVP
-439 MTSMKSLEVTCQGE
+439 MTNMKSLEVTYQGE
-453 TKTLTVESEEV
+453 TKTLTVESEEA

-471 TEEETEAETIKISAG
+471 TEEETEADTIKISAG
-486 ALDEAETEAETE
+486 ALDDAETETESESEAETE
-498 TETETETEQQ
+498 TETESEQQ
-508 MQTVYH
+508 MRTVYH

-521 VEATPFRL
+521 VDSTPFRL
-529 FYNNLIALQA
+529 FYNNLIGLQA

-563 GTSLTTEFY
+563 GTKLTTEFY

-579 DVLSDQAL
+579 DVLSDQNL

-600 GYYED
+600 SYYED
-605 VINPEPETETEI
+605 MINPETETES
-617 ETETVSEE
+617 ETETASEG